1 MSASLFL
8 DGDFRRLWTAGL
20 IGYLVR
26 WLEVLV
32 FGVYT
37 YQVTGSAF
45 MVASMVMLRLLPLA
59 LLGVP
64 FGALAA
70 LVPRR
75 TGLVVSLAV
84 LCATSSALAIVA
96 WLDRLEVWHLAA
108 AAVVNGIT
116 WAADNPF
123 RRGLIGD
130 IAGTARMG
138 AAMALDVGAS
148 NASRLAGPLVGGLL
162 LARHGMEAVMA
173 LVAVLQAVALVAV
186 LRAGDRP
193 MQRGASTGGLVA
205 TLSAGFVAARASPRL
220 AGTLWITVMY
230 NLFGWP
236 ALSMVPVIGKDRLGL
251 GADGVGLLASVDGV
265 GTLVGALTLALVSRP
280 ALYGRLYVGGVVLF
294 LLTLPLFALATD
306 PRLAGAALFVAGLG
320 QSAFGVMQATLVF
333 VSAPPDRRA
342 QAMGLLTMCIGTGP
356 IGFLMLGGLADRL
369 GAPAAVAIA
378 AVAGLA
384 VMAAT
389 RRWWRACWLE
399 GRGDGR

>member
-1 MSASLFL
+1 MSGPLFL
-8 DGDFRRLWTAGL
+8 DSDFRRLWTAGL

-37 YQVTGSAF
+37 YQLTGSAF
-45 MVASMVMLRLLPLA
+45 AVASMVMLRLLPLA
-59 LLGVP
+59 VLGVP

-70 LVPRR
+70 WVPRR
-75 TGLVVSLAV
+75 TGLVVSLSA
-84 LCATSSALAIVA
+84 LCATSSALALIA

-108 AAVVNGIT
+108 AAVINGIT

-130 IAGTARMG
+130 IAGSARMG
-138 AAMALDVGAS
+138 TAMALDVGAS

-162 LARHGMEAVMA
+162 LARYGMDAVML
-173 LVAVLQAVALVAV
+173 LVALLQAVALVAV

-193 MQRGASTGGLVA
+193 MQRGASTVGLLS

-220 AGTLWITVMY
+220 AGTLWITVLY

-280 ALYGRLYVGGVVLF
+280 SLYGRLYIGGVVLF
-294 LLTLPLFALATD
+294 LVTLPAFALATD
-306 PRLAGAALFVAGLG
+306 AFMAGAALLVAGLG

-333 VSAPPDRRA
+333 VASPPNRRA

-356 IGFLMLGGLADRL
+356 IGFLLLGWLADRL

-389 RRWWRACWLE
+389 WRWWRACWLE
-399 GRGDGR
+399 GRSDGR